1 MRKLLWTDGI
11 IMFTMQEAYH
21 NIIIHFVI
29 MFPQAD
35 AFHMA
40 LRTAA
45 GFNLSEISWMFTYDA
60 FNRRSHG

>member
-29 MFPQAD
+29 MFPQVD
-35 AFHMA
+35 AFRMA

-45 GFNLSEISWMFTYDA
+45 GFNLSGMSWIFICA
-60 FNRRSHG
+60 FNRPSHG